1 MCYDIRLYMILKV
14 SLYHQQKTEKEN
26 REDDDGRSL
35 T

>member
-14 SLYHQQKTEKEN
+14 NLYHQQKQEN